1 MSNPYLD
8 LLPIVADRGWRVDKG
23 YIRDRLG
30 RCPLCALAD
39 EVHGD
44 GLGYMGAYHA
54 ALQSAGFQP
63 AVQAD
68 SIANA
73 ADRRW
78 HPLRPA
84 LMAAL
89 GMKP

>member
-8 LLPIVADRGWRVDKG
+8 LLPIVADRGWYEDNG
-23 YIRDRLG
+23 YIRDREG
-30 RCPLCALAD
+30 RCPLCSLAD
-39 EVHGD
+39 EVAGNS
-44 GLGYMGAYHA
+44 LGYQGAYHV
-54 ALQSAGFQP
+54 ALHEAGFPP
-63 AVQAD
+63 AAEAI

-73 ADRRW
+73 ADRRT